1 MLIACSVVP
10 IPEGFTLQPNIE
22 VPTHGS
28 YVAIDAEFVVL
39 QRESF
44 DINADG
50 ERKITRPI
58 RQGLGRISA
67 LRGSGPDEGVPFID
81 DYVTIYEPIVDYVT
95 QYSGIEVGD
104 LDPVRSDKAPIYLKI
119 AYKKLWLLLNLG
131 CIFVGHGLMS
141 DFRHANMFV
150 PEEQS
155 IDTSLLFK
163 KGERTLKL
171 SLLADFF
178 LKEEI
183 QTGNHDSIEDART
196 ALRLWRKYQEFEA
209 QGVVEQKI
217 EEVYRYGRKHQY
229 QPRREERHHSRGAAG
244 GSSSVDQ
251 MLLGGRMTPVG
262 GRVTPEVGG
271 SGAVTPQRRGRE
283 MDGAG
288 MGYFD
293 SPLR

>member
-1 MLIACSVVP
+1 M
-10 IPEGFTLQPNIE
+10 
-22 VPTHGS
+22 H
-28 YVAIDAEFVVL
+28 VAIDAEFVVL
-39 QRESF
+39 HRETF

-50 ERKITRPI
+50 EKKTIRPI
-58 RQGLGRISA
+58 RQGLGRVSA
-67 LRGSGPDEGVPFID
+67 LRGSDPDEGSPFID
-81 DYVTIYEPIVDYVT
+81 DYVTIHETIVDYVT
-95 QYSGIEVGD
+95 PYSGIEPGD
-104 LDPVRSDKAPIYLKI
+104 LDPRRSTKAPVSLKM

-131 CIFVGHGLMS
+131 CVFVGHGLMS

-150 PEEQS
+150 PETQS

-196 ALRLWRKYQEFEA
+196 ALRLWRKYQDFEEK
-209 QGVVEQKI
+209 GCVEKMI

-229 QPRREERHHSRGAAG
+229 LPRRDHGRGAALG
-244 GSSSVDQ
+244 VGGLGSGLTGSLAEGRGSSSD
-251 MLLGGRMTPVG
+251 LISLG
-262 GRVTPEVGG
+262 GRVTPDDGVGG
-271 SGAVTPQRRGRE
+271 SRPITPLGRGVGGHFE
-283 MDGAG
+283 
-288 MGYFD
+288 

>member
-1 MLIACSVVP
+1 MLIASSIVP
-10 IPEGFTLQPNIE
+10 NPEGFTLQPNIE
-22 VPTHGS
+22 IPLPGTH
-28 YVAIDAEFVVL
+28 VAIDAEFVVL

-50 ERKITRPI
+50 EKKITRPV

-67 LRGSGPDEGVPFID
+67 LRGSGANEGVPFID

-104 LDPVRSDKAPIYLKI
+104 LDPMRSDKAPIFLKT

-131 CIFVGHGLMS
+131 CIFVGHGLIS

-150 PEEQS
+150 PEDQS
-155 IDTSLLFK
+155 VDTSLLFK

-196 ALRLWRKYQEFEA
+196 ALKLWRKYQEFEA
-209 QGVVEQKI
+209 QGVMEQKI
-217 EEVYRYGRKHQY
+217 DEVYRYGRKHQY
-229 QPRREERHHSRGAAG
+229 QPRREEGHNSRGTARG
-244 GSSSVDQ
+244 SSVDL
-251 MLLGGRMTPVG
+251 MLLGDRMTPVG

-271 SGAVTPQRRGRE
+271 SGTVTPQRRGRE
-283 MDGAG
+283 TDGSG
-288 MGYFD
+288 LGYFE